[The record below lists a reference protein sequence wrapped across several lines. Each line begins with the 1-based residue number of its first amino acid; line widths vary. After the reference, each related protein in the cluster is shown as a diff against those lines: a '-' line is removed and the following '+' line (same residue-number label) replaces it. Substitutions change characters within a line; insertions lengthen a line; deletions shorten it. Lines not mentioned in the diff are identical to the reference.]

1 MTTESLPPAIFLMGP
16 TASGKTSLAVDL
28 VRHLPCD
35 IISVDSALV
44 YKGMDI
50 GTAKPDEKTLT
61 EAPHRLIDMLDPS
74 ESYSAAQ
81 FREDA
86 LREMAD
92 ITKHGRI
99 PLLVGGTMLYFRALQ
114 YGLSEMPSADLEVRA
129 RLDAEAEEKGWAHM
143 HTRLAEIDPETAA
156 RLHPNDPQ
164 RIQRALEVY
173 ELTGISMTEYHR
185 QQQSDP
191 IPYRIFKLA
200 VIAEDRAILHERISQ
215 RFDDMLAQG
224 FMDEV
229 KQLYARADLNTD
241 LPAIRTVG
249 YRQAWEHLD
258 GKWTYQE
265 MIEKAKTATRNLAK
279 RQHTWL
285 RSELEVTFFES
296 TDIDILP
303 KALKFLEDIPT

>member
-1 MTTESLPPAIFLMGP
+1 MTTKSLPPAIFLMGP
-16 TASGKTSLAVDL
+16 TASGKTSLAVEL

-35 IISVDSALV
+35 IISVDSALI

-50 GTAKPDEKTLT
+50 GTAKPDEKTLA

-92 ITKHGRI
+92 ITSKGRI
-99 PLLVGGTMLYFRALQ
+99 PLLVGGTMLYYRALQ
-114 YGLSEMPSADLEVRA
+114 YGLSEMPSANPEVRA

-143 HTRLAEIDPETAA
+143 HARLAEVDPETAA

-173 ELTGISMTEYHR
+173 ELTGMPMSEYHR
-185 QQQSDP
+185 NQQSDP
-191 IPYRIFKLA
+191 IPYQIYKLA
-200 VIAEDRAILHERISQ
+200 VIPEDRAILHERISQ
-215 RFDDMLAQG
+215 RFDDMLVQG
-224 FMDEV
+224 FMEEV
-229 KQLYARADLNTD
+229 KQLFARSDLHTN

-249 YRQAWEHLD
+249 YRQGWEHLE
-258 GKWTYQE
+258 GKWTYEE

-285 RSELEVTFFES
+285 RSEQDVTFFES
-296 TDIDILP
+296 TDSEILS
-303 KALKFLEDIPT
+303 KVLKLLEDTPK